1 LITSK
6 IKVQGHG
13 VEDDVE
19 MKKTDSDEEY
29 KYVHAL

>member
-6 IKVQGHG
+6 IKVLGHG

-19 MKKTDSDEEY
+19 MKMTDFEEEDN
-29 KYVHAL
+29 YVHAL